1 MRQALIVTN
10 PKWERFTG
18 VSDKF
23 KALSGDA
30 VLVVRGRCKEK
41 VEAKA
46 GKSKIYKKSPES
58 LAAEL
63 AATKPATKKE
73 QSK

>member
-10 PKWERFTG
+10 PKWEPFTA

-23 KALSGDA
+23 KGSTGDA

-41 VEAKA
+41 R
-46 GKSKIYKKSPES
+46 
-58 LAAEL
+58 
-63 AATKPATKKE
+63 TKPEIKSAKSQPAKL
-73 QSK
+73 KD